1 MTFVECE
8 YSIIE
13 AGEQKLMKN
22 FIKNV
27 LPILIITVFISGFST
42 VELRAEYGTV
52 EEIVGTYYMVLKSN
66 SASEETVAGWVIAE
80 YIKGNTNA
88 GEAAN
93 ILINKYGMLTNY
105 VDEFRAAGIMIDGN
119 EGTSSGSGSGTASQ
133 PKPKTE
139 YTVQDVEPYSAW
151 ATKDCNI
158 RNGADT
164 TYDKVGSLKKYE
176 KVTVTGVASTG
187 WYRIVTESGLEAYV
201 SNTLVTTEDP
211 SNRTVTVVNEN
222 GDEATYEFSDTPPE
236 VIDEIIENIE
246 NPKQEHEH
254 SYTETV
260 TTQPTCSSVGTKTY
274 TCEECGDTYTEEI
287 PKTEHVAGE
296 WEITKEPTLTKEGEM
311 VKKCTAC
318 GEVLETQKIAPK
330 TNILVGIIAGVVAI
344 ILILIGYVV
353 KRKRNK

>member
-1 MTFVECE
+1 MK
-8 YSIIE
+8 
-13 AGEQKLMKN
+13 KL
-22 FIKNV
+22 IKH
-27 LPILIITVFISGFST
+27 ILSMVIVALIISGFST
-42 VELRAEYGTV
+42 IQLKAEYDSV
-52 EEIVGTYYMVLKSN
+52 ESHVATYYTVIKSG
-66 SASEETVAGWVIAE
+66 SASEETVAGWIITLYNE
-80 YIKGNTNA
+80 GDMNA
-88 GEAAN
+88 GLAAN
-93 ILINKYGMLTNY
+93 ILINKYGVLTDY
-105 VDEFRAAGIMIDGN
+105 VDEFRAAGIAIDGN
-119 EGTSSGSGSGTASQ
+119 GGTSSGSGSGTASQ

-236 VIDEIIENIE
+236 VIDEIVENIE

-287 PKTEHVAGE
+287 PKTEHIAGE

-311 VKKCTAC
+311 VKKCTVC

-344 ILILIGYVV
+344 MLILIGYVV
-353 KRKRNK
+353 KRKKK